1 VGKKNYYIFVV
12 FKLSITIKTN
22 VMNKLNNKEQIIFQ
36 AINDGGSATF
46 ATIIAN
52 VEQKMLKTGNPL
64 RNAVVT
70 KLVDYKFLLNAV
82 YQNAV
87 NNQRIREGKEA
98 DFKAQSNWHEKVY
111 DSVNGAIVCNKN
123 KRENTYLSG
132 IVQSAEN
139 LKYFVDGIEAT
150 AEQIE
155 IIKQFKQK
163 SSAPNQKLENEITFR
178 TIKIEG
184 IKEVRANKNVITF
197 KD

>member
-1 VGKKNYYIFVV
+1 
-12 FKLSITIKTN
+12 
-22 VMNKLNNKEQIIFQ
+22 MNKEQIIFK

-64 RNAVVT
+64 RNEVVT
-70 KLVDYKFLLNAV
+70 KLVNYKFMLNAV

-87 NNQRIREGKEA
+87 NNKRIKEGKQA

-111 DSVNGAIVCNKN
+111 DSINGAIVCNKN
-123 KRENTYLSG
+123 KPENKYLSG
-132 IVQSAEN
+132 IVESADN
-139 LKYFVDGIEAT
+139 LQYYVNGIEAT
-150 AEQIE
+150 DEQIE

-163 SSAPNQKLENEITFR
+163 SSAPNQGLEDEVTFR

-184 IKEVRANKNVITF
+184 IKEVRANKNILTF

>member
-1 VGKKNYYIFVV
+1 MFNQSNQI
-12 FKLSITIKTN
+12 S
-22 VMNKLNNKEQIIFQ
+22 MNKEQIIFN

-64 RNAVVT
+64 KNAVIT
-70 KLVDYKFLLNAV
+70 KLVEYKFLLNGI

-87 NNQRIREGKEA
+87 NNQRIREGKVA
-98 DFKAQSNWHEKVY
+98 DFKAKSNWHEKVY

-123 KRENTYLSG
+123 KPENRYLSG
-132 IVQSAEN
+132 MVQSADN
-139 LKYFVDGIEAT
+139 LQYYVNGIEAT
-150 AEQIE
+150 DEQIA
-155 IIKQFKQK
+155 IIKQFKQR
-163 SSAPNQKLENEITFR
+163 STAPNQGLDDEIPFR

-184 IKEVRANKNVITF
+184 IKEVRANKNILTF

>member
-1 VGKKNYYIFVV
+1 MIKFVGKKNYAYICTMFN
-12 FKLSITIKTN
+12 KSNTN
-22 VMNKLNNKEQIIFQ
+22 NMNKEQIVFQ

-70 KLVDYKFLLNAV
+70 KLVNYKFLLNAI

-87 NNQRIREGKEA
+87 NNQRIREGEQA
-98 DFKAQSNWHEKVY
+98 DFQAQSNWHEKVY
-111 DSVNGAIVCNKN
+111 DSVNGAIVQNKKAPEN
-123 KRENTYLSG
+123 KYLSG

-155 IIKQFKQK
+155 IIKQFKPK
-163 SSAPNQKLENEITFR
+163 TSAPNQGLENEIIFR
-178 TIKIEG
+178 TIKIKG

>member
-1 VGKKNYYIFVV
+1 LHIKNNTLTFV
-12 FKLSITIKTN
+12 LSN
-22 VMNKLNNKEQIIFQ
+22 RNNMNKEQIIFN

-64 RNAVVT
+64 RDAVVT
-70 KLVDYKFLLNAV
+70 KLVDYKFMLNAV

-98 DFKAQSNWHEKVY
+98 DFEAKSNWHEKVY
-111 DSVNGAIVCNKN
+111 DSKNGAIVCNKN

-132 IVQSAEN
+132 IVQNAET
-139 LKYFVDGIEAT
+139 LKYFVNGIEAT
-150 AEQIE
+150 PEQIE
-155 IIKQFKQK
+155 VIKQFKQK
-163 SSAPNQKLENEITFR
+163 SSAKNQGLENEITFR

-184 IKEVRANKNVITF
+184 IKEVRANKNVIAF

>member
-1 VGKKNYYIFVV
+1 MHIKNNTLTFV
-12 FKLSITIKTN
+12 LSN
-22 VMNKLNNKEQIIFQ
+22 RNNMNKEQIIFN

-64 RNAVVT
+64 RDAVVT
-70 KLVDYKFLLNAV
+70 KLVDYKFMLNAV

-98 DFKAQSNWHEKVY
+98 DFEAKSNWHEKVY
-111 DSVNGAIVCNKN
+111 DSKNGAIVCNKN

-132 IVQSAEN
+132 IVQNAET
-139 LKYFVDGIEAT
+139 LKYFVNGIEAT
-150 AEQIE
+150 PEQIE
-155 IIKQFKQK
+155 VIKQFKQK
-163 SSAPNQKLENEITFR
+163 SSAKNQGLENEITFR

-184 IKEVRANKNVITF
+184 IKEVRANKNVIAF

>member
-1 VGKKNYYIFVV
+1 
-12 FKLSITIKTN
+12 
-22 VMNKLNNKEQIIFQ
+22 MNKEQIIFN

-52 VEQKMLKTGNPL
+52 VEQKMIKTGNPL
-64 RNAVVT
+64 RKANIT
-70 KLVDYKFLLNAV
+70 KLVNYKFLLNAV

-87 NNQRIREGKEA
+87 NNQRIRESKDANFVAKG
-98 DFKAQSNWHEKVY
+98 NWHEKVY
-111 DSVNGAIVCNKN
+111 DSKNGAIVRNKTNHDN
-123 KRENTYLSG
+123 KYLSG
-132 IVQSAEN
+132 IVENAEV
-139 LKYFVDGIEAT
+139 LKYFVDNRKAT
-150 AEQIE
+150 AEEIA

-163 SSAPNQKLENEITFR
+163 SSAKNQGLENEVIFR

>member
-1 VGKKNYYIFVV
+1 MQVKNNTLTFV
-12 FKLSITIKTN
+12 LSN
-22 VMNKLNNKEQIIFQ
+22 RNNMNKEQIIFQ

-64 RNAVVT
+64 RNAVIT

-98 DFKAQSNWHEKVY
+98 DFQAQSNWHEKVY

-139 LKYFVDGIEAT
+139 LKYFVDGVEAT

-155 IIKQFKQK
+155 TIKQFKQK
-163 SSAPNQKLENEITFR
+163 SSAPNQKLENEVTFR

-184 IKEVRANKNVITF
+184 IKEVRANKNAITF

>member
-1 VGKKNYYIFVV
+1 
-12 FKLSITIKTN
+12 
-22 VMNKLNNKEQIIFQ
+22 MNNSKEQIIFNV
-36 AINDGGSATF
+36 INDGGSATF

-64 RNAVVT
+64 RDAVVT
-70 KLVDYKFLLNAV
+70 KLVDYKFMLNAV

-87 NNQRIREGKEA
+87 NNQRIREEKSA
-98 DFKAQSNWHEKVY
+98 DFQAKSNWHEKVY
-111 DSVNGAIVCNKN
+111 DSKNGAIVCNKN

-132 IVQSAEN
+132 IVQNAET

-155 IIKQFKQK
+155 VIKQFKQK
-163 SSAPNQKLENEITFR
+163 STAKNQGLEDEVIFR

-184 IKEVRANKNVITF
+184 IKEVRANKNVIAF

>member
-1 VGKKNYYIFVV
+1 
-12 FKLSITIKTN
+12 
-22 VMNKLNNKEQIIFQ
+22 MNKEQIIFN

-64 RNAVVT
+64 KNAVIT
-70 KLVDYKFLLNAV
+70 KLVDYKFMLNAV

-87 NNQRIREGKEA
+87 NNKRIKEGKEA

-111 DSVNGAIVCNKN
+111 DSKNGAIVCNKN

-139 LKYFVDGIEAT
+139 LKYFVDNREAT
-150 AEQIE
+150 AEEIA

-163 SSAPNQKLENEITFR
+163 SSAKNQGLEDEVIFR

-184 IKEVRANKNVITF
+184 IKEVRANKNVIAF